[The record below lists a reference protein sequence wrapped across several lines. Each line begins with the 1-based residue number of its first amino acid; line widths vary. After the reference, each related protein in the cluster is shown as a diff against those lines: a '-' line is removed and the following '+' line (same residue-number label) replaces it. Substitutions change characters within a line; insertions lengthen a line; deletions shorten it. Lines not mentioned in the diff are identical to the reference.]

1 MDEQPVCRR
10 RASGTTSLTGSPN
23 FVWFASP
30 ESDGHGEFSLQ
41 RIQQEVDVAGH
52 EQAALEAGFGTT
64 YYEWGGKQLE
74 DTSTENLVQM
84 LNLSQAVTPTFTTQM
99 RYRSQFWL
107 NNKTRG
113 SQFNAS
119 AAYITG
125 SHSLKFGYQGAYW
138 RDDREQHVNSQ
149 SLGYIGVSIPGVPF
163 FPIQINEYLNPF
175 VVNARGMQASFF
187 AQDSWT
193 MNRLTLQGALRY
205 DHPWSWFPEQV
216 IPKQRFFPGATF
228 AKSDGVTGYNDITPA
243 WARRYTCSAPA
254 RQR

>member
-1 MDEQPVCRR
+1 MADQRRATRSPGSWDEQPVCRKCT
-10 RASGTTSLTGSPN
+10 GTTSLTGSPN

-30 ESDGHGEFSLQ
+30 ESDGHGEFSPQ
-41 RIQQEVDVAGH
+41 RIQQVKWTSPVTSKLL
-52 EQAALEAGFGTT
+52 LEAGFGTT

-84 LNLSQAVTPTFTTQM
+84 LNLTQAVTPTFSTAM

-125 SHSLKFGYQGAYW
+125 SHSMKFGYQGAYW

-149 SLGYIGVSIPGVPF
+149 SLGYIGISLPGVPF
-163 FPIQINEYLNPF
+163 FPISINAVHQPVRRQRARHAG
-175 VVNARGMQASFF
+175 VVLRAGQLDDEPPHAAGRA
-187 AQDSWT
+187 
-193 MNRLTLQGALRY
+193 ALR
-205 DHPWSWFPEQV
+205 PPLELV
-216 IPKQRFFPGATF
+216 PGTDR
-228 AKSDGVTGYNDITPA
+228 SRSSGSSR
-243 WARRYTCSAPA
+243 ARPSPRPTA
-254 RQR
+254 